1 MANET
6 NIFSYIRKDVINLK
20 KTIKR
25 LLAVSLA
32 AVIIISCFVIS
43 VFAGDKTT
51 VEYKSDSTWTAVI
64 PDTIKAQD
72 ASEDVN
78 SAAYTVKTQNV
89 VLGDGESLVGT
100 IEYSGNLTDGN
111 VNLPYSIY
119 NSEGS
124 VVNSG
129 SRIIKQ
135 IAGEPTAEASFSFGA
150 KLNEKAKYSGNYL
163 GTATFNFSVA
173 EVSYTLDEINA
184 DEHLYAIGKTKPEYV
199 VAKFNDDYTSVK
211 ITRNG
216 ADSDGLMKDFQTID
230 LTQPYEAQTEYKNY
244 DEFLAAFFDSEGVI
258 SIDNFDVNSL
268 FPGDLSPMAEH
279 AATLNTA
286 TISDGVK
293 NIGAGAFIP
302 GNLKD
307 LDVGKELGQIAGAFG
322 MSGIQSIEIA
332 NTVEEI
338 GDWAFFYNTALG
350 MTKTNDGYILT
361 PISLPDSVQKIGKAA
376 FYGLIRGTEYPT
388 MRNINLGNGLIEIG
402 KLNFTSKQSPWLIS
416 SEKSIPIKKWDSQNA
431 LTEVG
436 SGHAFVFPASLK
448 KTMDYSFKNTTFCGG
463 RVTITGHIMKYA
475 FESTKYEML
484 PYIADRYA
492 PDTFFSNDRNGG
504 YGLYN
509 LSMDTISASNT
520 DVADGMLNT
529 EGNTI
534 IKSLNNSLTKTT
546 IPNYIKTIGE
556 DAFFGQSKLT
566 SVTIPDS
573 VTTIERRAFMN
584 TSALKNIE
592 IPNSIT
598 SIGEDAFTDSGLI
611 NLTIPGSLIDIGI
624 KAFSSCGA
632 LQSVN
637 ISEGVKNIGA
647 CAFSNCSGLT
657 TVIIPNSV
665 TAIADDGFE
674 NSGSYSL
681 KGATTFYVKSG
692 SFAETWAKKAQVNY
706 NTDFT
711 LDNNG
716 GVLNGAQT
724 ALLTYVG
731 NKEKYEVPVSVN
743 AVDDMAFAFHSE
755 LKSVIIPQSVTSI
768 GTYTFAMCQSLTD
781 IVLPE
786 GITSIGEGAF
796 YNCTSLKRV
805 TIPSSVTSIGNG
817 AFTDDNGNLS
827 ITVYGTAGSYAETW
841 AKNNGYT
848 FIAQ

>member
-1 MANET
+1 M
-6 NIFSYIRKDVINLK
+6 K

-100 IEYSGNLTDGN
+100 IEYSGNLTEGN

-173 EVSYTLDEINA
+173 EVNYTLDEINA

-216 ADSDGLMKDFQTID
+216 DNSDGLMKDFQTID

-244 DEFLAAFFDSEGVI
+244 DEYLAAFFDSEGVI

-286 TISDGVK
+286 TIGDGVK

-307 LDVGKELGQIAGAFG
+307 LDVGNELGQIAGAFG

-376 FYGLIRGTEYPT
+376 FYGLTRGTQYPT

-492 PDTFFSNDRNGG
+492 PDTFFSNDGHGG

-509 LSMDTISASNT
+509 LSMHTISASNT

-566 SVTIPDS
+566 SVAIPNS

-584 TSALKNIE
+584 TSALTNIE

-611 NLTIPGSLIDIGI
+611 NLTIPGSVIDIGI
-624 KAFSSCGA
+624 EAFSSCDV

-647 CAFSNCSGLT
+647 RAFSDCSGLT

-665 TAIADDGFE
+665 TAIADDGFK

-706 NTDFT
+706 ITDFT

-724 ALLTYVG
+724 TLLTYIG
-731 NKEKYEVPVSVN
+731 NKEKYEVPSSVN
-743 AVDDMAFAFHSE
+743 IVDDMAFAFHSE

-781 IVLPE
+781 VVLPE

-796 YNCTSLKRV
+796 YNCTSLKHV

>member
-1 MANET
+1 MANKT

-20 KTIKR
+20 KAIKR

-100 IEYSGNLTDGN
+100 IEYSGNLTEGN

-150 KLNEKAKYSGNYL
+150 KLNEKARYSGNYL

-230 LTQPYEAQTEYKNY
+230 LTQPYEAQTKYKNY
-244 DEFLAAFFDSEGVI
+244 DEFLAAFFVSEGI
-258 SIDNFDVNSL
+258 TGIGSFNVNSL

-286 TISDGVK
+286 TIGDGVK

-307 LDVGKELGQIAGAFG
+307 LDVGNEIDGTLG

-361 PISLPDSVQKIGKAA
+361 PISLPNSVQKIGKAA
-376 FYGLIRGTEYPT
+376 FYGLTRGTQYPT

-436 SGHAFVFPASLK
+436 NGHAFVFPASLK
-448 KTMDYSFKNTTFCGG
+448 KTMDYSFRNTTFCGG
-463 RVTITGHIMKYA
+463 RVTITGQIMKHA
-475 FESTKYEML
+475 FENTKYEML
-484 PYIADRYA
+484 PYIADRYV
-492 PDTFFSNDRNGG
+492 PDTFFSNDGHGG

-509 LSMDTISASNT
+509 LSRNVISASNT

-556 DAFFGQSKLT
+556 DAFFGQSELT

-584 TSALKNIE
+584 TSALTNIE

-598 SIGEDAFTDSGLI
+598 SIGEDAFGGSGLI
-611 NLTIPGSLIDIGI
+611 NLTIPGSVIDIGI
-624 KAFSSCGA
+624 EAFSSCGT

-637 ISEGVKNIGA
+637 ISEGVKNIDA
-647 CAFSNCSGLT
+647 RAFSYCSGLT

-665 TAIADDGFE
+665 TAIADDGFKD
-674 NSGSYSL
+674 SGSYSL

-706 NTDFT
+706 ITDFA

-724 ALLTYVG
+724 TLLTYIG
-731 NKEKYEVPVSVN
+731 NKEKYEVPSSVN
-743 AVDDMAFAFHSE
+743 IVDDMAFAFHSE

>member
-1 MANET
+1 MANKT

-25 LLAVSLA
+25 LLTVSLA

-78 SAAYTVKTQNV
+78 STAYTVKTQNV

-100 IEYSGNLTDGN
+100 IE
-111 VNLPYSIY
+111 
-119 NSEGS
+119 
-124 VVNSG
+124 
-129 SRIIKQ
+129 
-135 IAGEPTAEASFSFGA
+135 
-150 KLNEKAKYSGNYL
+150 YSGNYL

-216 ADSDGLMKDFQTID
+216 DNSDGLMKDFQTLD

-258 SIDNFDVNSL
+258 SIDNFDVNGL

-286 TISDGVK
+286 TIGDGVK

-307 LDVGKELGQIAGAFG
+307 LDVGNELGQIAGAFG

-376 FYGLIRGTEYPT
+376 FYGLTRGTQYPT

-416 SEKSIPIKKWDSQNA
+416 SEKSIPIKKWGSQNA

-492 PDTFFSNDRNGG
+492 PDTFFSNDGHGG

-509 LSMDTISASNT
+509 LSMNTISASNT

-534 IKSLNNSLTKTT
+534 IKSLNNNLTKTT

-573 VTTIERRAFMN
+573 VTTIGRRAFMN
-584 TSALKNIE
+584 TSALTNIE

-611 NLTIPGSLIDIGI
+611 NLTIPGSVIDIGI
-624 KAFSSCGA
+624 EAFSSCDV

-647 CAFSNCSGLT
+647 RAFSNCSGLT

-665 TAIADDGFE
+665 TAIADDGFK

-706 NTDFT
+706 ITDFT

-724 ALLTYVG
+724 TLLTYIG
-731 NKEKYEVPVSVN
+731 NKGKYEVPSSVN
-743 AVDDMAFAFHSE
+743 IVDDMAFAFHSE
-755 LKSVIIPQSVTSI
+755 LKSVIIPQGVTSI
-768 GTYTFAMCQSLTD
+768 GTYAFAMCQSLTD

-796 YNCTSLKRV
+796 YNCTSLKHV

>member
-135 IAGEPTAEASFSFGA
+135 SAGDPTAEASFSFGA

-244 DEFLAAFFDSEGVI
+244 DEYLAAFFDSEGVI

-286 TISDGVK
+286 TIGDGVK

-307 LDVGKELGQIAGAFG
+307 LDVGNELGQIAGALG

-376 FYGLIRGTEYPT
+376 FYGLTRGTQYPT

-416 SEKSIPIKKWDSQNA
+416 SEKSIPIKKWGSQNA

-448 KTMDYSFKNTTFCGG
+448 KTMDYSFRNTTFCGG
-463 RVTITGHIMKYA
+463 RVTITGQIMKHA

-492 PDTFFSNDRNGG
+492 PDTFFSNDGHGG

-509 LSMDTISASNT
+509 LSMHTISASNT

-529 EGNTI
+529 EGNKI

-584 TSALKNIE
+584 TSALTNIE

-611 NLTIPGSLIDIGI
+611 NLTIPGSVIDIGI
-624 KAFSSCGA
+624 EAFSSCDV

-647 CAFSNCSGLT
+647 RAFSDCSGLT

-665 TAIADDGFE
+665 TVIADDGFK

-706 NTDFT
+706 ITDFT

-724 ALLTYVG
+724 TLLTYIG
-731 NKEKYEVPVSVN
+731 NKEKYEVPSSVN
-743 AVDDMAFAFHSE
+743 IVDDMAFAFHTE

-768 GTYTFAMCQSLTD
+768 GPYAFAMCQSLTD

-796 YNCTSLKRV
+796 YNCTSLKHV
-805 TIPSSVTSIGNG
+805 TIPSSVTSIGDG
-817 AFTDDNGNLS
+817 AFTSDNGNLS

>member
-1 MANET
+1 MANKT

-100 IEYSGNLTDGN
+100 IEYSGNLTEGN

-150 KLNEKAKYSGNYL
+150 KLNEKARYSGNYL

-216 ADSDGLMKDFQTID
+216 DNSDGLMKDFQTLD
-230 LTQPYEAQTEYKNY
+230 LTQPYEAQTKYKNY
-244 DEFLAAFFDSEGVI
+244 DEFLAAFFVSEGVTGVG
-258 SIDNFDVNSL
+258 SFNVNSL

-286 TISDGVK
+286 TIGDGVK

-307 LDVGKELGQIAGAFG
+307 LDVGNEIDGTLG

-376 FYGLIRGTEYPT
+376 FYGLTRGTQYPT

-416 SEKSIPIKKWDSQNA
+416 SEKSIPIKKWGSQNA

-448 KTMDYSFKNTTFCGG
+448 KQW
-463 RVTITGHIMKYA
+463 I
-475 FESTKYEML
+475 
-484 PYIADRYA
+484 
-492 PDTFFSNDRNGG
+492 
-504 YGLYN
+504 
-509 LSMDTISASNT
+509 
-520 DVADGMLNT
+520 
-529 EGNTI
+529 
-534 IKSLNNSLTKTT
+534 
-546 IPNYIKTIGE
+546 
-556 DAFFGQSKLT
+556 
-566 SVTIPDS
+566 
-573 VTTIERRAFMN
+573 
-584 TSALKNIE
+584 
-592 IPNSIT
+592 
-598 SIGEDAFTDSGLI
+598 
-611 NLTIPGSLIDIGI
+611 
-624 KAFSSCGA
+624 
-632 LQSVN
+632 
-637 ISEGVKNIGA
+637 
-647 CAFSNCSGLT
+647 
-657 TVIIPNSV
+657 
-665 TAIADDGFE
+665 
-674 NSGSYSL
+674 
-681 KGATTFYVKSG
+681 
-692 SFAETWAKKAQVNY
+692 
-706 NTDFT
+706 
-711 LDNNG
+711 
-716 GVLNGAQT
+716 
-724 ALLTYVG
+724 
-731 NKEKYEVPVSVN
+731 
-743 AVDDMAFAFHSE
+743 
-755 LKSVIIPQSVTSI
+755 
-768 GTYTFAMCQSLTD
+768 
-781 IVLPE
+781 IVLE
-786 GITSIGEGAF
+786 I
-796 YNCTSLKRV
+796 LL
-805 TIPSSVTSIGNG
+805 SV
-817 AFTDDNGNLS
+817 
-827 ITVYGTAGSYAETW
+827 AEE
-841 AKNNGYT
+841 
-848 FIAQ
+848 

>member
-1 MANET
+1 M
-6 NIFSYIRKDVINLK
+6 
-20 KTIKR
+20 
-25 LLAVSLA
+25 
-32 AVIIISCFVIS
+32 
-43 VFAGDKTT
+43 FAGDKTT

-150 KLNEKAKYSGNYL
+150 KLNEKARYSGNYL

-216 ADSDGLMKDFQTID
+216 DNSDGLMKDFQTLD

-244 DEFLAAFFDSEGVI
+244 DEYLAAFFDSEGVI

-286 TISDGVK
+286 TIGDGVK

-307 LDVGKELGQIAGAFG
+307 LDVGNELSQIAGALG

-376 FYGLIRGTEYPT
+376 FYGLTRGTQYPT

-584 TSALKNIE
+584 TSALTNIE

-611 NLTIPGSLIDIGI
+611 NLTIPGSVIDIGI
-624 KAFSSCGA
+624 EAFSSCDV

-647 CAFSNCSGLT
+647 RAFSDCSGLT

-665 TAIADDGFE
+665 TVIADDGFK

-681 KGATTFYVKSG
+681 KGDTTFYVKSG

-706 NTDFT
+706 ITDFT

-724 ALLTYVG
+724 TLLTYIG
-731 NKEKYEVPVSVN
+731 NKEKYEVPSSVN
-743 AVDDMAFAFHSE
+743 IVDDMAFAFHSE

-768 GTYTFAMCQSLTD
+768 GTYAFAMCQSLTD
-781 IVLPE
+781 VVLPE

-796 YNCTSLKRV
+796 YNCYSLKHV

-817 AFTDDNGNLS
+817 AFTSDNGNLS

-848 FIAQ
+848 FIA

>member
-1 MANET
+1 M
-6 NIFSYIRKDVINLK
+6 K

-100 IEYSGNLTDGN
+100 IEYSGNLTEGN

-150 KLNEKAKYSGNYL
+150 KLNEKARYSGNYL

-216 ADSDGLMKDFQTID
+216 DNSDGLMKDFQTLD
-230 LTQPYEAQTEYKNY
+230 LTQPYEAQTKYKNY
-244 DEFLAAFFDSEGVI
+244 DEFLAAFFVSEGVTGVG
-258 SIDNFDVNSL
+258 SFNVNSL

-286 TISDGVK
+286 TIGDGVK

-307 LDVGKELGQIAGAFG
+307 LDVGNEIDGTLG

-376 FYGLIRGTEYPT
+376 FYGLTRGTQYPT

-416 SEKSIPIKKWDSQNA
+416 SEKSIPIKKWGSQNA

-448 KTMDYSFKNTTFCGG
+448 KTMDYSFRNTTFCGG
-463 RVTITGHIMKYA
+463 RVTITGQIMKHA
-475 FESTKYEML
+475 FEGTKYETL

-492 PDTFFSNDRNGG
+492 PDTFFSKG

-509 LSMDTISASNT
+509 LSRNVISVSNT

-556 DAFFGQSKLT
+556 DAFFGQSELT

-584 TSALKNIE
+584 TSALTNIE

-598 SIGEDAFTDSGLI
+598 SIGEDAFGGSGLI

-665 TAIADDGFE
+665 TAIADDGFKD
-674 NSGSYSL
+674 SGSYSL

-706 NTDFT
+706 ITDFA

-724 ALLTYVG
+724 TLLTYIG
-731 NKEKYEVPVSVN
+731 NKKKYEVPSSVN
-743 AVDDMAFAFHSE
+743 IVDDMAFAFHSE

>member
-1 MANET
+1 MANKT

-100 IEYSGNLTDGN
+100 IEYSGNLTEGN

-150 KLNEKAKYSGNYL
+150 KLNEKARYSGNYL

-244 DEFLAAFFDSEGVI
+244 DEFLSAFFVSEGVTGI
-258 SIDNFDVNSL
+258 GSFNVNSL

-286 TISDGVK
+286 TIGDGIK

-307 LDVGKELGQIAGAFG
+307 LDVGNEIDGTLG

-376 FYGLIRGTEYPT
+376 FYGLTRGTQYPT

-436 SGHAFVFPASLK
+436 NGHAFVFPASLK
-448 KTMDYSFKNTTFCGG
+448 KTMDYSFRNTTFCGG
-463 RVTITGHIMKYA
+463 RVTITGQIMKHA
-475 FESTKYEML
+475 FENTKYEML

-492 PDTFFSNDRNGG
+492 PDTFFSNDGHGG

-509 LSMDTISASNT
+509 LSRNVISASNT

-584 TSALKNIE
+584 TSALTNIE

-598 SIGEDAFTDSGLI
+598 SIGEDAFRGSGLI

-624 KAFSSCGA
+624 NAFSSCDA

-647 CAFSNCSGLT
+647 CAFSDCSGLT

-665 TAIADDGFE
+665 TAIADDGFK

-706 NTDFT
+706 ITDFA

-724 ALLTYVG
+724 TLLTYIG
-731 NKEKYEVPVSVN
+731 NKEKYEVPSSVN
-743 AVDDMAFAFHSE
+743 IVDDMAFAFHPE

-796 YNCTSLKRV
+796 YNCTSLKHV

>member
-1 MANET
+1 M
-6 NIFSYIRKDVINLK
+6 K

-51 VEYKSDSTWTAVI
+51 VEYKSDSTWAAVI

-100 IEYSGNLTDGN
+100 IEYSGNLTEGN

-244 DEFLAAFFDSEGVI
+244 DEYLAAFFDSEGVI

-286 TISDGVK
+286 TIGDGVK

-307 LDVGKELGQIAGAFG
+307 LDVGNELGQIAGAFG

-376 FYGLIRGTEYPT
+376 FYGLTRGTQYPT

-416 SEKSIPIKKWDSQNA
+416 SEKSIPIKKWNSQNA

-475 FESTKYEML
+475 FESAKYEML

-573 VTTIERRAFMN
+573 VTTIERRALMN

-611 NLTIPGSLIDIGI
+611 NLTIPGSVIDIGI
-624 KAFSSCGA
+624 EAFSSCDV

-647 CAFSNCSGLT
+647 RAFSDCSGLT

-665 TAIADDGFE
+665 ASIVDDGFK

-706 NTDFT
+706 ITDFT

-724 ALLTYVG
+724 TLLTYIG
-731 NKEKYEVPVSVN
+731 NKEKYEVPSSVN
-743 AVDDMAFAFHSE
+743 IVDDMAFAFHSE

-781 IVLPE
+781 VVLPE

-796 YNCTSLKRV
+796 YNCTSLKHV

>member
-1 MANET
+1 M
-6 NIFSYIRKDVINLK
+6 K

-135 IAGEPTAEASFSFGA
+135 SAGDPTAEASFSFGA

-244 DEFLAAFFDSEGVI
+244 DEYLAAFFDSEGVI

-286 TISDGVK
+286 TIGDGVK

-307 LDVGKELGQIAGAFG
+307 LDVGNELGQIAGALG

-492 PDTFFSNDRNGG
+492 PDTFFSNDGHGG

-509 LSMDTISASNT
+509 LSMHTISASNT

-529 EGNTI
+529 EGNKI

-584 TSALKNIE
+584 TSALTNIE

-611 NLTIPGSLIDIGI
+611 NLTIPGSVIDIGI
-624 KAFSSCGA
+624 EAFSSCDV

-647 CAFSNCSGLT
+647 RAFSDCSGLT

-665 TAIADDGFE
+665 TVIADDGFK

-706 NTDFT
+706 ITDFT

-724 ALLTYVG
+724 TLLTYIG
-731 NKEKYEVPVSVN
+731 NKEKYEVPSSVN
-743 AVDDMAFAFHSE
+743 IVDDMAFAFHSE

-768 GTYTFAMCQSLTD
+768 GTYAFAMCQSLTD
-781 IVLPE
+781 VVLPE

-796 YNCTSLKRV
+796 YNCTSLKHV

-817 AFTDDNGNLS
+817 AFTSDNGNLS

>member
-1 MANET
+1 M
-6 NIFSYIRKDVINLK
+6 K

-135 IAGEPTAEASFSFGA
+135 SAGDPTAEASFSFGA

-244 DEFLAAFFDSEGVI
+244 DEYLAAFFDSEGVI

-286 TISDGVK
+286 TIGDGVK

-307 LDVGKELGQIAGAFG
+307 LDVGNELGQIAGALG

-492 PDTFFSNDRNGG
+492 PDTFFSNDGHGG

-509 LSMDTISASNT
+509 LSMHTISASNT

-529 EGNTI
+529 EGNKI

-584 TSALKNIE
+584 TSALTNIE

-611 NLTIPGSLIDIGI
+611 NLTIPGSVIDIGI
-624 KAFSSCGA
+624 EAFSSCDV

-647 CAFSNCSGLT
+647 RAFSDCSGLT

-665 TAIADDGFE
+665 TVIADDGFK

-706 NTDFT
+706 ITDFT

-724 ALLTYVG
+724 TLLTYIG
-731 NKEKYEVPVSVN
+731 NKEKYEVPSSVN
-743 AVDDMAFAFHSE
+743 IVDDMAFAFHSE

-768 GTYTFAMCQSLTD
+768 GTYAFAMCQSLTD

-796 YNCTSLKRV
+796 YNCTSLKHV
-805 TIPSSVTSIGNG
+805 TIPSSVTSIGDG
-817 AFTDDNGNLS
+817 AFTSDNGNLS

>member
-1 MANET
+1 
-6 NIFSYIRKDVINLK
+6 
-20 KTIKR
+20 
-25 LLAVSLA
+25 
-32 AVIIISCFVIS
+32 
-43 VFAGDKTT
+43 
-51 VEYKSDSTWTAVI
+51 
-64 PDTIKAQD
+64 
-72 ASEDVN
+72 
-78 SAAYTVKTQNV
+78 
-89 VLGDGESLVGT
+89 
-100 IEYSGNLTDGN
+100 
-111 VNLPYSIY
+111 
-119 NSEGS
+119 
-124 VVNSG
+124 
-129 SRIIKQ
+129 
-135 IAGEPTAEASFSFGA
+135 
-150 KLNEKAKYSGNYL
+150 
-163 GTATFNFSVA
+163 
-173 EVSYTLDEINA
+173 
-184 DEHLYAIGKTKPEYV
+184 
-199 VAKFNDDYTSVK
+199 
-211 ITRNG
+211 
-216 ADSDGLMKDFQTID
+216 
-230 LTQPYEAQTEYKNY
+230 
-244 DEFLAAFFDSEGVI
+244 
-258 SIDNFDVNSL
+258 
-268 FPGDLSPMAEH
+268 
-279 AATLNTA
+279 
-286 TISDGVK
+286 
-293 NIGAGAFIP
+293 
-302 GNLKD
+302 
-307 LDVGKELGQIAGAFG
+307 
-322 MSGIQSIEIA
+322 
-332 NTVEEI
+332 
-338 GDWAFFYNTALG
+338 
-350 MTKTNDGYILT
+350 
-361 PISLPDSVQKIGKAA
+361 
-376 FYGLIRGTEYPT
+376 
-388 MRNINLGNGLIEIG
+388 
-402 KLNFTSKQSPWLIS
+402 
-416 SEKSIPIKKWDSQNA
+416 
-431 LTEVG
+431 
-436 SGHAFVFPASLK
+436 
-448 KTMDYSFKNTTFCGG
+448 MDYSFRNTTFCGG
-463 RVTITGHIMKYA
+463 RVTITGQIMKHA
-475 FESTKYEML
+475 FEGTKYETL

-492 PDTFFSNDRNGG
+492 PDTFFSKG

-509 LSMDTISASNT
+509 LSRNVISVSNT

-556 DAFFGQSKLT
+556 DAFFGQSELT

-584 TSALKNIE
+584 TSALTNIE

-598 SIGEDAFTDSGLI
+598 SIGEDAFGGSGLI

-665 TAIADDGFE
+665 TAIADDGFKD
-674 NSGSYSL
+674 SGSYSL

-706 NTDFT
+706 ITDFA

-724 ALLTYVG
+724 TLLTYIG
-731 NKEKYEVPVSVN
+731 NKKKYEVPSSVN
-743 AVDDMAFAFHSE
+743 IVDDMAFAFHSE

>member
-1 MANET
+1 MANKT

-150 KLNEKAKYSGNYL
+150 KLNEKARYSGNYL

-211 ITRNG
+211 ITKNG
-216 ADSDGLMKDFQTID
+216 ADSDGLMKDFQTLD

-244 DEFLAAFFDSEGVI
+244 DEFLAAFFVSEGI
-258 SIDNFDVNSL
+258 TGIGSFNVNSL

-286 TISDGVK
+286 TIGDGVK

-307 LDVGKELGQIAGAFG
+307 LDVGNELGQIAGAFG

-361 PISLPDSVQKIGKAA
+361 PISLPDSVRKIGKAA
-376 FYGLIRGTEYPT
+376 FYGLTRGTQYPT

-402 KLNFTSKQSPWLIS
+402 KLNFTSNQSPWLIS

-436 SGHAFVFPASLK
+436 NGHAFVFPASLK
-448 KTMDYSFKNTTFCGG
+448 KTMDYSFRNTTFCGG
-463 RVTITGHIMKYA
+463 RVTITGQIMKHA
-475 FESTKYEML
+475 FENTKYEML

-492 PDTFFSNDRNGG
+492 PDTFFSNDGHGG

-509 LSMDTISASNT
+509 LSRNVISASNT

-534 IKSLNNSLTKTT
+534 IKSLNNSLGQFTRNYTQTTK
-546 IPNYIKTIGE
+546 
-556 DAFFGQSKLT
+556 
-566 SVTIPDS
+566 
-573 VTTIERRAFMN
+573 R
-584 TSALKNIE
+584 
-592 IPNSIT
+592 
-598 SIGEDAFTDSGLI
+598 GL
-611 NLTIPGSLIDIGI
+611 
-624 KAFSSCGA
+624 
-632 LQSVN
+632 
-637 ISEGVKNIGA
+637 
-647 CAFSNCSGLT
+647 LT
-657 TVIIPNSV
+657 TN
-665 TAIADDGFE
+665 
-674 NSGSYSL
+674 
-681 KGATTFYVKSG
+681 KG
-692 SFAETWAKKAQVNY
+692 
-706 NTDFT
+706 
-711 LDNNG
+711 
-716 GVLNGAQT
+716 
-724 ALLTYVG
+724 
-731 NKEKYEVPVSVN
+731 
-743 AVDDMAFAFHSE
+743 
-755 LKSVIIPQSVTSI
+755 
-768 GTYTFAMCQSLTD
+768 
-781 IVLPE
+781 
-786 GITSIGEGAF
+786 
-796 YNCTSLKRV
+796 
-805 TIPSSVTSIGNG
+805 
-817 AFTDDNGNLS
+817 
-827 ITVYGTAGSYAETW
+827 
-841 AKNNGYT
+841 
-848 FIAQ
+848 

>member
-1 MANET
+1 MANKT

-20 KTIKR
+20 KAIKR

-100 IEYSGNLTDGN
+100 IEYSGNLTEGN

-150 KLNEKAKYSGNYL
+150 KLNEKARYSGNYL

-230 LTQPYEAQTEYKNY
+230 LTQPYEAQTKYKNY
-244 DEFLAAFFDSEGVI
+244 DEFLAAFFVSEGI
-258 SIDNFDVNSL
+258 TGIGSFNVNSL

-286 TISDGVK
+286 TIGDGVK

-307 LDVGKELGQIAGAFG
+307 LDVGNEIDGTLG

-361 PISLPDSVQKIGKAA
+361 PISLPNSVQKIGKAA
-376 FYGLIRGTEYPT
+376 FYGLTRGTQYPT

-436 SGHAFVFPASLK
+436 NGHAFVFPASLK
-448 KTMDYSFKNTTFCGG
+448 KTMDYSFRNTTFCGG
-463 RVTITGHIMKYA
+463 RVTITGQIMKHA
-475 FESTKYEML
+475 FENTKYEML
-484 PYIADRYA
+484 PYIADRYV
-492 PDTFFSNDRNGG
+492 PDTFFSNDGHGG

-509 LSMDTISASNT
+509 LSRNVISASNT

-556 DAFFGQSKLT
+556 DAFFGQSELT

-584 TSALKNIE
+584 TSALTNIE

-598 SIGEDAFTDSGLI
+598 SIGEDAFGGSGLI
-611 NLTIPGSLIDIGI
+611 NLTIPGSVIDIGI
-624 KAFSSCGA
+624 EAFSSCGT

-637 ISEGVKNIGA
+637 ISEGVKNIDA
-647 CAFSNCSGLT
+647 RAFSYCSGLT

-665 TAIADDGFE
+665 TAIADDGFKD
-674 NSGSYSL
+674 SGSYSL
-681 KGATTFYVKSG
+681 KEATTFYVKSG

-706 NTDFT
+706 ITDFA

-724 ALLTYVG
+724 TLLTYIG
-731 NKEKYEVPVSVN
+731 NKEKYEVPSSVN
-743 AVDDMAFAFHSE
+743 IVDDMAFAFHSE

>member
-1 MANET
+1 M
-6 NIFSYIRKDVINLK
+6 K
-20 KTIKR
+20 KAIKR

-100 IEYSGNLTDGN
+100 IEYSGNLTEGN

-150 KLNEKAKYSGNYL
+150 KLNEKARYSGNYL

-230 LTQPYEAQTEYKNY
+230 LTQPYEAQTKYKNY
-244 DEFLAAFFDSEGVI
+244 DEFLAAFFVSEGI
-258 SIDNFDVNSL
+258 TGIGSFNVNSL

-286 TISDGVK
+286 TIGDGVK

-307 LDVGKELGQIAGAFG
+307 LDVGNEIDGTLG

-361 PISLPDSVQKIGKAA
+361 PISLPNSVQKIGKAA
-376 FYGLIRGTEYPT
+376 FYGLTRGTQYPT

-436 SGHAFVFPASLK
+436 NGHAFVFPASLK
-448 KTMDYSFKNTTFCGG
+448 KTMDYSFRNTTFCGG
-463 RVTITGHIMKYA
+463 RVTITGQIMKHA
-475 FESTKYEML
+475 FENTKYEML
-484 PYIADRYA
+484 PYIADRYV
-492 PDTFFSNDRNGG
+492 PDTFFSNDGHGG

-509 LSMDTISASNT
+509 LSRNVISASNT

-556 DAFFGQSKLT
+556 DAFFGQSELT

-584 TSALKNIE
+584 TSALTNIE

-598 SIGEDAFTDSGLI
+598 SIGEDAFGGSGLI
-611 NLTIPGSLIDIGI
+611 NLTIPGSVIDIGI
-624 KAFSSCGA
+624 EAFSSCGT

-637 ISEGVKNIGA
+637 ISEGVKNIDA
-647 CAFSNCSGLT
+647 RAFSYCSGLT

-665 TAIADDGFE
+665 TAIADDGFKD
-674 NSGSYSL
+674 SGSYSL
-681 KGATTFYVKSG
+681 KEATTFYVKSG

-706 NTDFT
+706 ITDFA

-724 ALLTYVG
+724 TLLTYIG
-731 NKEKYEVPVSVN
+731 NKEKYEVPSSVN
-743 AVDDMAFAFHSE
+743 IVDDMAFAFHSE

-786 GITSIGEGAF
+786 GITSIGEGSF

>member
-1 MANET
+1 MANKT

-100 IEYSGNLTDGN
+100 IEYSGNLTEGN

-150 KLNEKAKYSGNYL
+150 KLNEKARYSGNYL

-216 ADSDGLMKDFQTID
+216 DNSDGLMKDFQTLD
-230 LTQPYEAQTEYKNY
+230 LTQPYEAQTKYKNY
-244 DEFLAAFFDSEGVI
+244 DEFLAAFFVSEGVTGVG
-258 SIDNFDVNSL
+258 SFNVNSL

-286 TISDGVK
+286 TIGDGVK

-307 LDVGKELGQIAGAFG
+307 LDVGNEIDGTLG

-376 FYGLIRGTEYPT
+376 FYGLTRGTQYPT

-416 SEKSIPIKKWDSQNA
+416 SEKSIPIKKWGSQNA

-448 KTMDYSFKNTTFCGG
+448 KTMDYSFRNTTFCGG
-463 RVTITGHIMKYA
+463 RVTITGQIMKHA
-475 FESTKYEML
+475 FEGTKYETL

-492 PDTFFSNDRNGG
+492 PDTFFSKG

-509 LSMDTISASNT
+509 LSRNVISVSNT

-556 DAFFGQSKLT
+556 DAFFGQSELT

-584 TSALKNIE
+584 TSALTNIE

-598 SIGEDAFTDSGLI
+598 SIGEDAFGGSGLI

-665 TAIADDGFE
+665 TAIADDGFKD
-674 NSGSYSL
+674 SGSYSL

-706 NTDFT
+706 ITDFA

-724 ALLTYVG
+724 TLLTYIG
-731 NKEKYEVPVSVN
+731 NKKKYEVPSSVN
-743 AVDDMAFAFHSE
+743 IVDDMAFAFHSE

>member
-1 MANET
+1 MANKT

-100 IEYSGNLTDGN
+100 IEYSGNLTEGN

-150 KLNEKAKYSGNYL
+150 KLNEKARYSGNYL

-244 DEFLAAFFDSEGVI
+244 DEFLSAFFVSEGVTGI
-258 SIDNFDVNSL
+258 GSFNVNSL

-286 TISDGVK
+286 TIGDGIK

-307 LDVGKELGQIAGAFG
+307 LDVGNEIDGTLG

-376 FYGLIRGTEYPT
+376 FYGLTRGTQYPT

-436 SGHAFVFPASLK
+436 NGHAFVFPASLK
-448 KTMDYSFKNTTFCGG
+448 KTMDYSFRNTTFCGG
-463 RVTITGHIMKYA
+463 RVTITGQIMKHA
-475 FESTKYEML
+475 FENTKYEML

-492 PDTFFSNDRNGG
+492 PDTFFSNDGHGG

-509 LSMDTISASNT
+509 LSRNVISASNT

-584 TSALKNIE
+584 TSALTNIE

-598 SIGEDAFTDSGLI
+598 SIGEDAFRGSGLI

-624 KAFSSCGA
+624 KAFSSCDA

-647 CAFSNCSGLT
+647 CAFSDCSGLT

-665 TAIADDGFE
+665 TAIADDGFK

-706 NTDFT
+706 ITDFA

-724 ALLTYVG
+724 TLLTYIG
-731 NKEKYEVPVSVN
+731 NKEKYEVPSSVN
-743 AVDDMAFAFHSE
+743 IVDDMAFAFHPE

-796 YNCTSLKRV
+796 YNCTSLKHV

>member
-6 NIFSYIRKDVINLK
+6 NIFSYIRKDVIYLK

-100 IEYSGNLTDGN
+100 IEYSGNLTEGN

-163 GTATFNFSVA
+163 GTATFNFCVA
-173 EVSYTLDEINA
+173 EVRYTLDEINA

-307 LDVGKELGQIAGAFG
+307 LDVGKELGQIAGALG

-376 FYGLIRGTEYPT
+376 FYGLTRGTQYPT

-416 SEKSIPIKKWDSQNA
+416 SEKSIHIKKWDSQNA

-475 FESTKYEML
+475 FESAKYEML

-573 VTTIERRAFMN
+573 VTTIERRALMN

-611 NLTIPGSLIDIGI
+611 NLTIPGSVIDIGI
-624 KAFSSCGA
+624 EAFSSCDV

-647 CAFSNCSGLT
+647 RAFSDCSGLT

-665 TAIADDGFE
+665 TAIADDGFK

-706 NTDFT
+706 ITDFT

-724 ALLTYVG
+724 TLLTYIG
-731 NKEKYEVPVSVN
+731 NKEKYEVPSSVN
-743 AVDDMAFAFHSE
+743 IVDDMAFAFHSE
-755 LKSVIIPQSVTSI
+755 LKSVIIPKGVTSI
-768 GTYTFAMCQSLTD
+768 GTYAFAMCQSLTD
-781 IVLPE
+781 VVLPE

-796 YNCTSLKRV
+796 YNCTSLKHV

>member
-1 MANET
+1 MANKT

-20 KTIKR
+20 KAIKR

-100 IEYSGNLTDGN
+100 IEYSGNLTEGN

-150 KLNEKAKYSGNYL
+150 KLNEKARYSGNYL

-230 LTQPYEAQTEYKNY
+230 LTQPYEAQTKYKNY
-244 DEFLAAFFDSEGVI
+244 DEFLAAFFVSEGI
-258 SIDNFDVNSL
+258 TGIGSFNVNSL

-286 TISDGVK
+286 TIGDGVK

-307 LDVGKELGQIAGAFG
+307 LDVGNEIDGTLG

-361 PISLPDSVQKIGKAA
+361 PISLPNSVQKIGKAA
-376 FYGLIRGTEYPT
+376 FYGLTRGTQYPT

-436 SGHAFVFPASLK
+436 NGHAFVFPASLK
-448 KTMDYSFKNTTFCGG
+448 KTMDYSFRNTTFCGG
-463 RVTITGHIMKYA
+463 RVTITGQIMKHA
-475 FESTKYEML
+475 FENTKYEML
-484 PYIADRYA
+484 PYIADRYV
-492 PDTFFSNDRNGG
+492 PDTFFSNDGHGG

-509 LSMDTISASNT
+509 LSRNVISASNT

-556 DAFFGQSKLT
+556 DAFFGQSELT

-584 TSALKNIE
+584 TSALTNIE

-598 SIGEDAFTDSGLI
+598 SIGEDAFGGSGLI
-611 NLTIPGSLIDIGI
+611 NLTIPGSVIDIGI
-624 KAFSSCGA
+624 EAFSSCGT

-637 ISEGVKNIGA
+637 ISEGVKNIDA
-647 CAFSNCSGLT
+647 RAFSYCSGLT

-665 TAIADDGFE
+665 TAIADDGFKD
-674 NSGSYSL
+674 SGSYSL
-681 KGATTFYVKSG
+681 KEATTFYVKSG

-706 NTDFT
+706 ITDFA

-724 ALLTYVG
+724 TLLTYIG
-731 NKEKYEVPVSVN
+731 NKEKYEVPSSVN
-743 AVDDMAFAFHSE
+743 IVDDMAFAFHSE

-786 GITSIGEGAF
+786 GITSIGEGSF

>member
-1 MANET
+1 MANKT

-78 SAAYTVKTQNV
+78 STAYTVKTQNV

-150 KLNEKAKYSGNYL
+150 KLNEKARYSGNYL

-216 ADSDGLMKDFQTID
+216 ADSDGLMKDFQTLN

-244 DEFLAAFFDSEGVI
+244 DEFLAAFFVSEGI
-258 SIDNFDVNSL
+258 TGIGSFNVNSL

-286 TISDGVK
+286 TIGDGVK

-307 LDVGKELGQIAGAFG
+307 LDVGNELGQIAGAFG

-376 FYGLIRGTEYPT
+376 FYGLTRGTQYPT

-402 KLNFTSKQSPWLIS
+402 KLNFTSNQSPWLIS

-436 SGHAFVFPASLK
+436 NGHAFVFPASLK
-448 KTMDYSFKNTTFCGG
+448 KTMDYSFRNTTFCGG
-463 RVTITGHIMKYA
+463 RVTITGQIMKHA
-475 FESTKYEML
+475 FKIRTYMINEETGEKNYSDFTDIVTIKTKSMK
-484 PYIADRYA
+484 
-492 PDTFFSNDRNGG
+492 FSQW
-504 YGLYN
+504 
-509 LSMDTISASNT
+509 
-520 DVADGMLNT
+520 
-529 EGNTI
+529 
-534 IKSLNNSLTKTT
+534 IKSL
-546 IPNYIKTIGE
+546 
-556 DAFFGQSKLT
+556 F
-566 SVTIPDS
+566 
-573 VTTIERRAFMN
+573 
-584 TSALKNIE
+584 
-592 IPNSIT
+592 
-598 SIGEDAFTDSGLI
+598 
-611 NLTIPGSLIDIGI
+611 
-624 KAFSSCGA
+624 
-632 LQSVN
+632 
-637 ISEGVKNIGA
+637 VKM
-647 CAFSNCSGLT
+647 
-657 TVIIPNSV
+657 
-665 TAIADDGFE
+665 
-674 NSGSYSL
+674 Y
-681 KGATTFYVKSG
+681 
-692 SFAETWAKKAQVNY
+692 
-706 NTDFT
+706 
-711 LDNNG
+711 
-716 GVLNGAQT
+716 
-724 ALLTYVG
+724 
-731 NKEKYEVPVSVN
+731 
-743 AVDDMAFAFHSE
+743 
-755 LKSVIIPQSVTSI
+755 
-768 GTYTFAMCQSLTD
+768 
-781 IVLPE
+781 
-786 GITSIGEGAF
+786 
-796 YNCTSLKRV
+796 
-805 TIPSSVTSIGNG
+805 
-817 AFTDDNGNLS
+817 
-827 ITVYGTAGSYAETW
+827 
-841 AKNNGYT
+841 
-848 FIAQ
+848 

>member
-1 MANET
+1 MANKT

-78 SAAYTVKTQNV
+78 STAYTVKTQNV

-150 KLNEKAKYSGNYL
+150 KLNEKARYSGNYL

-216 ADSDGLMKDFQTID
+216 DNSDGLMKDFQTLD

-258 SIDNFDVNSL
+258 SIDNFDVNGL

-286 TISDGVK
+286 TIGDGVK

-307 LDVGKELGQIAGAFG
+307 LDVGNELGQIAGAFG

-376 FYGLIRGTEYPT
+376 FYGLTRGTQYPT

-416 SEKSIPIKKWDSQNA
+416 SEKSIPIKKWGSQNA

-492 PDTFFSNDRNGG
+492 PDTFFSNDGHGG

-509 LSMDTISASNT
+509 LSMNTISASNT

-534 IKSLNNSLTKTT
+534 IKSLNNNLTKTT

-573 VTTIERRAFMN
+573 VTTIGRRAFMN
-584 TSALKNIE
+584 TSALTNIE

-611 NLTIPGSLIDIGI
+611 NLTIPGSVIDIGI
-624 KAFSSCGA
+624 EAFSSCGT

-647 CAFSNCSGLT
+647 RAFSYCSGLT

-665 TAIADDGFE
+665 TAIADDGFK

-706 NTDFT
+706 ITDFT

-724 ALLTYVG
+724 TLLTYIG
-731 NKEKYEVPVSVN
+731 NKGKYEVPSSVN
-743 AVDDMAFAFHSE
+743 IVDDMAFAFHSE
-755 LKSVIIPQSVTSI
+755 LKSVIIPQGVTSI
-768 GTYTFAMCQSLTD
+768 GTYAFAMCQSLTD

-796 YNCTSLKRV
+796 YNCTSLKHI

-817 AFTDDNGNLS
+817 AFTDEKGNLS

>member
-1 MANET
+1 MANKT

-100 IEYSGNLTDGN
+100 IEYSGNLTEGN

-150 KLNEKAKYSGNYL
+150 KLNEKARYSGNYL

-216 ADSDGLMKDFQTID
+216 DNSDGLMKDFQTLD
-230 LTQPYEAQTEYKNY
+230 LTQPYEAQTKYKNY
-244 DEFLAAFFDSEGVI
+244 DEFLAAFFVSEGVTGVG
-258 SIDNFDVNSL
+258 SFNVNSL

-286 TISDGVK
+286 TIGDGVK

-307 LDVGKELGQIAGAFG
+307 LDVGNEIDGTLG

-376 FYGLIRGTEYPT
+376 FYGLTRGTQYPT

-416 SEKSIPIKKWDSQNA
+416 SEKSIPIKKWGSQNA

-436 SGHAFVFPASLK
+436 SGYAFVFPASLK
-448 KTMDYSFKNTTFCGG
+448 KTMDYSFRNTTFCGG
-463 RVTITGHIMKYA
+463 RVTITGQIMKHA
-475 FESTKYEML
+475 FEGTKYETL

-492 PDTFFSNDRNGG
+492 PDTFFSKG

-509 LSMDTISASNT
+509 LSRNVISVSNT

-556 DAFFGQSKLT
+556 DAFFGQSELT

-584 TSALKNIE
+584 TSALTNIE

-598 SIGEDAFTDSGLI
+598 SIGEDAFGGSGLI

-665 TAIADDGFE
+665 TAIADDGFKD
-674 NSGSYSL
+674 SGSYSL

-706 NTDFT
+706 ITDFA

-724 ALLTYVG
+724 TLLTYIG
-731 NKEKYEVPVSVN
+731 NKKKYEVPSSVN
-743 AVDDMAFAFHSE
+743 IVDDMAFAFHSE

>member
-1 MANET
+1 MANKT

-129 SRIIKQ
+129 SRIINQ

-216 ADSDGLMKDFQTID
+216 DNSDGLMKDFQTLD

-258 SIDNFDVNSL
+258 SIDNFDVNGL

-286 TISDGVK
+286 TIGDGVK

-307 LDVGKELGQIAGAFG
+307 LDVGNELGQIAGAFG

-376 FYGLIRGTEYPT
+376 FYGLTRGTQYPT

-416 SEKSIPIKKWDSQNA
+416 SEKSIPIKKWGSQNA

-492 PDTFFSNDRNGG
+492 PDTFFSNDGHGG

-509 LSMDTISASNT
+509 LSMNTISASNT

-534 IKSLNNSLTKTT
+534 IKSLNNNLTKTT

-573 VTTIERRAFMN
+573 VTTIGRRAFMN
-584 TSALKNIE
+584 TSALTNIE

-611 NLTIPGSLIDIGI
+611 NLTIPGSVIDIGI
-624 KAFSSCGA
+624 EAFSSCDV

-647 CAFSNCSGLT
+647 RAFSNCSGLT

-665 TAIADDGFE
+665 TAIADDGFK

-706 NTDFT
+706 ITDFA

-724 ALLTYVG
+724 TLLTYIG
-731 NKEKYEVPVSVN
+731 NKEKYEVPSSVN
-743 AVDDMAFAFHSE
+743 IVDDMAFAFHPE
-755 LKSVIIPQSVTSI
+755 LKSVIIPQGVTSI

-781 IVLPE
+781 VVLPE

-796 YNCTSLKRV
+796 YNCTSLKHV

>member
-1 MANET
+1 M
-6 NIFSYIRKDVINLK
+6 K

-100 IEYSGNLTDGN
+100 IEYSGNLTEGN

-173 EVSYTLDEINA
+173 EVNYTLDEINA

-216 ADSDGLMKDFQTID
+216 DNSDGLMKDFQTIN
-230 LTQPYEAQTEYKNY
+230 LTQPYAAQTEYKNY
-244 DEFLAAFFDSEGVI
+244 DEYLAAFFDSEGVI

-286 TISDGVK
+286 TIGDGVK

-307 LDVGKELGQIAGAFG
+307 LDVGNELGQIAGAFG

-376 FYGLIRGTEYPT
+376 FYGLTRGTQYPT

-492 PDTFFSNDRNGG
+492 PDTFFSNDGHGG

-509 LSMDTISASNT
+509 LSMHTISASNT

-566 SVTIPDS
+566 SVAIPNS

-584 TSALKNIE
+584 TSALTNIE

-611 NLTIPGSLIDIGI
+611 NLTIPGSVIDIGI
-624 KAFSSCGA
+624 EAFSSCDV

-647 CAFSNCSGLT
+647 RAFSDCSGLT

-665 TAIADDGFE
+665 TAIADDGFK

-706 NTDFT
+706 ITDFT

-724 ALLTYVG
+724 TLLTYIG
-731 NKEKYEVPVSVN
+731 NKEKYEVPSSVN
-743 AVDDMAFAFHSE
+743 IVDDMAFAFHSE

-768 GTYTFAMCQSLTD
+768 GTYAFAMCQSLTD

-796 YNCTSLKRV
+796 YNCTSLKHI

-817 AFTDDNGNLS
+817 AFTDEKGNLS
-827 ITVYGTAGSYAETW
+827 ITVYGPAGSYAETW

>member
-1 MANET
+1 MANKT

-100 IEYSGNLTDGN
+100 IEYSGNLTEGN

-150 KLNEKAKYSGNYL
+150 KLNEKARYSGNYL

-258 SIDNFDVNSL
+258 SIDNFDVNGL

-286 TISDGVK
+286 TIGDGVK

-307 LDVGKELGQIAGAFG
+307 LDVGNELGQIAGAFG

-376 FYGLIRGTEYPT
+376 FYGLTRGTQYPT

-402 KLNFTSKQSPWLIS
+402 KLNFTSNQSPWLIS
-416 SEKSIPIKKWDSQNA
+416 SEKSIPIKKWGSQNA

-463 RVTITGHIMKYA
+463 RVTITGQIMKHA
-475 FESTKYEML
+475 FENTKYEML

-492 PDTFFSNDRNGG
+492 PDTFFSNDGHGG

-509 LSMDTISASNT
+509 LSRNVISASNT

-584 TSALKNIE
+584 TSALTNIE

-611 NLTIPGSLIDIGI
+611 ILTIPGSVNDIGI
-624 KAFSSCGA
+624 EAFSSCDT
-632 LQSVN
+632 LRSVN

-647 CAFSNCSGLT
+647 RAFSNCSGLT

-665 TAIADDGFE
+665 TAIADDGFK

-731 NKEKYEVPVSVN
+731 NKEKYEVPSSVN
-743 AVDDMAFAFHSE
+743 IVDDMAFAFHSE

-796 YNCTSLKRV
+796 YNCTSLKHV

-817 AFTDDNGNLS
+817 AFTDDNG
-827 ITVYGTAGSYAETW
+827 I
-841 AKNNGYT
+841 
-848 FIAQ
+848 

>member
-6 NIFSYIRKDVINLK
+6 NIFSYIRKDVIYLK

-100 IEYSGNLTDGN
+100 IEYSGNLTEGN

-307 LDVGKELGQIAGAFG
+307 LDVGKELGQIAGALG

-376 FYGLIRGTEYPT
+376 FYGLTRGTQYPT

-492 PDTFFSNDRNGG
+492 PDTFFSNDGHGG

-509 LSMDTISASNT
+509 LSMHTISASNT

-573 VTTIERRAFMN
+573 VTTIERRALMN

-611 NLTIPGSLIDIGI
+611 NLTIPGSVIDIGI
-624 KAFSSCGA
+624 EAFSSCDV

-647 CAFSNCSGLT
+647 RAFSDCSGLT

-665 TAIADDGFE
+665 TAIADDGFK

-731 NKEKYEVPVSVN
+731 NKEKYEVPASVN

>member
-1 MANET
+1 MANKT

-78 SAAYTVKTQNV
+78 STAYTVKTQNV

-150 KLNEKAKYSGNYL
+150 KLNEKARYSGNYL

-216 ADSDGLMKDFQTID
+216 ADSDGLMKDFQTLD

-244 DEFLAAFFDSEGVI
+244 DEFLAAFFVSEGI
-258 SIDNFDVNSL
+258 TGIGSFNVNSL

-286 TISDGVK
+286 TIGDGVK

-307 LDVGKELGQIAGAFG
+307 LDVGNELGQIAGAFG

-376 FYGLIRGTEYPT
+376 FYGLTRGTQYPT

-402 KLNFTSKQSPWLIS
+402 KLNFTSNQSPWLIS

-436 SGHAFVFPASLK
+436 NGHAFVFPASLK
-448 KTMDYSFKNTTFCGG
+448 KTMDYSFRNTTFCGG
-463 RVTITGHIMKYA
+463 RVTITGQIMKHA
-475 FESTKYEML
+475 FENTKYEML

-492 PDTFFSNDRNGG
+492 PDTFFSGG

-509 LSMDTISASNT
+509 LSRNVISASNT

-534 IKSLNNSLTKTT
+534 IKSLNNSLGQFTRNYTQTTK
-546 IPNYIKTIGE
+546 
-556 DAFFGQSKLT
+556 
-566 SVTIPDS
+566 
-573 VTTIERRAFMN
+573 R
-584 TSALKNIE
+584 
-592 IPNSIT
+592 
-598 SIGEDAFTDSGLI
+598 GL
-611 NLTIPGSLIDIGI
+611 
-624 KAFSSCGA
+624 
-632 LQSVN
+632 
-637 ISEGVKNIGA
+637 
-647 CAFSNCSGLT
+647 LT
-657 TVIIPNSV
+657 TN
-665 TAIADDGFE
+665 
-674 NSGSYSL
+674 
-681 KGATTFYVKSG
+681 KG
-692 SFAETWAKKAQVNY
+692 
-706 NTDFT
+706 
-711 LDNNG
+711 
-716 GVLNGAQT
+716 
-724 ALLTYVG
+724 
-731 NKEKYEVPVSVN
+731 
-743 AVDDMAFAFHSE
+743 
-755 LKSVIIPQSVTSI
+755 
-768 GTYTFAMCQSLTD
+768 
-781 IVLPE
+781 
-786 GITSIGEGAF
+786 
-796 YNCTSLKRV
+796 
-805 TIPSSVTSIGNG
+805 
-817 AFTDDNGNLS
+817 
-827 ITVYGTAGSYAETW
+827 
-841 AKNNGYT
+841 
-848 FIAQ
+848 

>member
-1 MANET
+1 M
-6 NIFSYIRKDVINLK
+6 K

-100 IEYSGNLTDGN
+100 IEYSGNLTEGN

-173 EVSYTLDEINA
+173 EVNYTLDEINA

-216 ADSDGLMKDFQTID
+216 DNSDGLMKDFQTIN

-244 DEFLAAFFDSEGVI
+244 DEYLAAFFDSEGVI

-286 TISDGVK
+286 TIGDGVK

-307 LDVGKELGQIAGAFG
+307 LDVGNELGQIAGAFG

-376 FYGLIRGTEYPT
+376 FYGLTRGTQYPT

-492 PDTFFSNDRNGG
+492 PDTFFSNDGHGG

-509 LSMDTISASNT
+509 LSMHTISASNT

-566 SVTIPDS
+566 SVAIPNS

-584 TSALKNIE
+584 TSALTNIE

-611 NLTIPGSLIDIGI
+611 NLTIPGSVIDIGI
-624 KAFSSCGA
+624 EAFSSCDV

-647 CAFSNCSGLT
+647 RAFSDCSGLT

-665 TAIADDGFE
+665 TAIADDGFK

-706 NTDFT
+706 ITDFT

-724 ALLTYVG
+724 TLLTYIG
-731 NKEKYEVPVSVN
+731 NKEKYEVPSSVN
-743 AVDDMAFAFHSE
+743 IVDDMAFAFHSE

-768 GTYTFAMCQSLTD
+768 GTYAFAMCQSLTD

-796 YNCTSLKRV
+796 YNCTSLKHI

-817 AFTDDNGNLS
+817 AFTDEKGNLS
-827 ITVYGTAGSYAETW
+827 ITVYGPAGSYAETW

>member
-1 MANET
+1 M
-6 NIFSYIRKDVINLK
+6 K

-100 IEYSGNLTDGN
+100 IEYSGNLTEGN

-244 DEFLAAFFDSEGVI
+244 DEYLAAFFDSEGVI

-286 TISDGVK
+286 TIGDGVK

-307 LDVGKELGQIAGAFG
+307 LDVGNELGQIAGAFG

-376 FYGLIRGTEYPT
+376 FYGLTRGTQYPT

-463 RVTITGHIMKYA
+463 RVTITGQIMKHA
-475 FESTKYEML
+475 FEGTKYETL

-566 SVTIPDS
+566 SVAIPNS

-584 TSALKNIE
+584 TSALTNME

-611 NLTIPGSLIDIGI
+611 NLTIPGSVIDIGI
-624 KAFSSCGA
+624 EAFSSCDV

-647 CAFSNCSGLT
+647 RAFSDCSGLT

-665 TAIADDGFE
+665 ASIVDDGFK

-706 NTDFT
+706 ITDFT

-724 ALLTYVG
+724 TLLTYIG
-731 NKEKYEVPVSVN
+731 NKEKYEVPSSVN
-743 AVDDMAFAFHSE
+743 IVDDMAFAFHSE

-781 IVLPE
+781 VVLPE

-796 YNCTSLKRV
+796 YNCTSLKHV

>member
-1 MANET
+1 MANKT

-20 KTIKR
+20 KAIKR

-100 IEYSGNLTDGN
+100 IEYSGNLTEGN

-150 KLNEKAKYSGNYL
+150 KLNEKARYSGNYL

-230 LTQPYEAQTEYKNY
+230 LTQPYEAQTKYKNY
-244 DEFLAAFFDSEGVI
+244 DEFLAAFFVSEGI
-258 SIDNFDVNSL
+258 TGIGSFNVNSL

-286 TISDGVK
+286 TIGDGVK

-307 LDVGKELGQIAGAFG
+307 LDVGNEIDGTLG

-361 PISLPDSVQKIGKAA
+361 PISLPNSVQKIGKAA
-376 FYGLIRGTEYPT
+376 FYGLTRGTQYPT

-436 SGHAFVFPASLK
+436 NGHAFVFPASLK
-448 KTMDYSFKNTTFCGG
+448 KTMDYSFRNTTFCGG
-463 RVTITGHIMKYA
+463 RVTITGQIMKHA
-475 FESTKYEML
+475 FEGTKYETL

-492 PDTFFSNDRNGG
+492 PDTFFSKG

-509 LSMDTISASNT
+509 LSRNVISVSNT

-556 DAFFGQSKLT
+556 DAFFGQSELT

-573 VTTIERRAFMN
+573 ATTIERRAFMN
-584 TSALKNIE
+584 TSALTNIE

-598 SIGEDAFTDSGLI
+598 SIGEDAFGGSGLI

-647 CAFSNCSGLT
+647 RAFSYCSSLT

-665 TAIADDGFE
+665 TAIADDGFKD
-674 NSGSYSL
+674 SGSYSL

-706 NTDFT
+706 ITDFA

-724 ALLTYVG
+724 TLLTYIG
-731 NKEKYEVPVSVN
+731 NKKKYEVPSSVN
-743 AVDDMAFAFHSE
+743 IVDDMAFAFHSE

>member
-1 MANET
+1 M
-6 NIFSYIRKDVINLK
+6 K

-100 IEYSGNLTDGN
+100 IEYSGNLTEGN

-150 KLNEKAKYSGNYL
+150 KLNEKARYSGNYL

-258 SIDNFDVNSL
+258 SIDNFDVNGL

-286 TISDGVK
+286 TIGDGVK

-307 LDVGKELGQIAGAFG
+307 LDVGNELGQIAGAFG

-376 FYGLIRGTEYPT
+376 FYGLTRGTQYPT

-402 KLNFTSKQSPWLIS
+402 KLNFTSNQSPWLIS
-416 SEKSIPIKKWDSQNA
+416 SEKSIPIKKWGSQNA

-463 RVTITGHIMKYA
+463 RVTITGQIMKHA
-475 FESTKYEML
+475 FENTKYEML

-492 PDTFFSNDRNGG
+492 PDTFFSNDGHGG

-509 LSMDTISASNT
+509 LSRNVISASNT

-584 TSALKNIE
+584 TSALTNIE

-611 NLTIPGSLIDIGI
+611 ILTIPGSVNDIGI
-624 KAFSSCGA
+624 EAFSSCDT
-632 LQSVN
+632 LRSVN

-647 CAFSNCSGLT
+647 RAFSNCSGLT

-665 TAIADDGFE
+665 TAIADDGFK

-731 NKEKYEVPVSVN
+731 NKEKYEVPSSVN
-743 AVDDMAFAFHSE
+743 IVDDMAFAFHSE

-796 YNCTSLKRV
+796 YNCTSLKHV

>member
-1 MANET
+1 MANKT

-25 LLAVSLA
+25 LLGVSLA

-129 SRIIKQ
+129 SRIIEQ

-216 ADSDGLMKDFQTID
+216 DNSDGLMKDFQTLD

-258 SIDNFDVNSL
+258 SIDNFDVNGL

-286 TISDGVK
+286 TIGDGVK

-307 LDVGKELGQIAGAFG
+307 LDVGNEIDGTLG

-376 FYGLIRGTEYPT
+376 FYGLTRGTQYPT

-416 SEKSIPIKKWDSQNA
+416 SEKSIPIKKWGSQNA

-492 PDTFFSNDRNGG
+492 PDTFFSNDGHGG

-509 LSMDTISASNT
+509 LSMNTISASNT

-534 IKSLNNSLTKTT
+534 IKSLNNNLTKTT

-573 VTTIERRAFMN
+573 VTTIGRRAFMN
-584 TSALKNIE
+584 TSALTNIE

-611 NLTIPGSLIDIGI
+611 NLTIPGSVIDIGI
-624 KAFSSCGA
+624 EAFSSCDV

-647 CAFSNCSGLT
+647 RAFSNCSGLT

-665 TAIADDGFE
+665 TAIADDGFK

-706 NTDFT
+706 ITDFT

-724 ALLTYVG
+724 TLLTYIG
-731 NKEKYEVPVSVN
+731 NKGKYEVPSSVN
-743 AVDDMAFAFHSE
+743 IVDDMAFAFHSE
-755 LKSVIIPQSVTSI
+755 LKSVIIPQGVTSI
-768 GTYTFAMCQSLTD
+768 GTYAFAMCQSLTD

-796 YNCTSLKRV
+796 YNCTSLKHV

>member
-1 MANET
+1 M
-6 NIFSYIRKDVINLK
+6 K

-100 IEYSGNLTDGN
+100 IEYSGNLTEGN

-230 LTQPYEAQTEYKNY
+230 LTQPYEAQTKYKNY
-244 DEFLAAFFDSEGVI
+244 DEFLAAFFVSEGI
-258 SIDNFDVNSL
+258 TGIGSFNVNSL

-286 TISDGVK
+286 TIGDGVK

-307 LDVGKELGQIAGAFG
+307 LDVGNEIDGTLG

-376 FYGLIRGTEYPT
+376 FYGLTRGTQYPT

-436 SGHAFVFPASLK
+436 NGHAFVFPASLK
-448 KTMDYSFKNTTFCGG
+448 KTMDYSFRNTTFCGG
-463 RVTITGHIMKYA
+463 RVTITGQIMKHA
-475 FESTKYEML
+475 FENTKYEML

-492 PDTFFSNDRNGG
+492 PDTFFSNDGHGG

-509 LSMDTISASNT
+509 LSRNVISASNT

-556 DAFFGQSKLT
+556 DAFFGQSELT

-573 VTTIERRAFMN
+573 VMTIERRAFMN
-584 TSALKNIE
+584 TSALTNIE

-598 SIGEDAFTDSGLI
+598 SIGEDAFGGSGLI
-611 NLTIPGSLIDIGI
+611 NLTIPGSVIDIGI
-624 KAFSSCGA
+624 EAFSSCGT

-647 CAFSNCSGLT
+647 RAFSYCSGLT

-665 TAIADDGFE
+665 TAIADDGFKD
-674 NSGSYSL
+674 SGSYSL

-731 NKEKYEVPVSVN
+731 NKEKYEVPASVN
-743 AVDDMAFAFHSE
+743 VVDDMAFAFHSE

-796 YNCTSLKRV
+796 YNCTSLKHV

-841 AKNNGYT
+841 AKTNGCK
-848 FIAQ
+848 FVAQ

>member
-1 MANET
+1 M
-6 NIFSYIRKDVINLK
+6 K

-307 LDVGKELGQIAGAFG
+307 LDVGKELGQIAGALG

-376 FYGLIRGTEYPT
+376 FYGLTRGTQYPT

-416 SEKSIPIKKWDSQNA
+416 SEKSIPIKKWNSQNA

-475 FESTKYEML
+475 FESAKYEML

-492 PDTFFSNDRNGG
+492 PDTFFSNDGHGG

-509 LSMDTISASNT
+509 LSMHTISASNT

-573 VTTIERRAFMN
+573 VTTIERRALMN

-611 NLTIPGSLIDIGI
+611 NLTIPGSVIDIGI
-624 KAFSSCGA
+624 EAFSSCDV

-647 CAFSNCSGLT
+647 RAFSDCSGLT

-665 TAIADDGFE
+665 TAIADDGFK

-706 NTDFT
+706 ITDFT

-724 ALLTYVG
+724 TLLTYIG
-731 NKEKYEVPVSVN
+731 NKEKYEVPSSVN
-743 AVDDMAFAFHSE
+743 IVDDMAFAFHPE
-755 LKSVIIPQSVTSI
+755 LKSVIIPQGVTSI
-768 GTYTFAMCQSLTD
+768 GTYAFAMCQSLTD

-796 YNCTSLKRV
+796 YNCTSLKHV

-817 AFTDDNGNLS
+817 AFTSDNGNLS
-827 ITVYGTAGSYAETW
+827 ITVYGPAGSYAETW

>member
-1 MANET
+1 MANKT

-150 KLNEKAKYSGNYL
+150 KLNEKARYSGNYL

-216 ADSDGLMKDFQTID
+216 ADSDGLMKDFQTLD

-244 DEFLAAFFDSEGVI
+244 DEFLAAFFVSEGI
-258 SIDNFDVNSL
+258 TGIGSFNVNSL

-286 TISDGVK
+286 TIGDGVK

-307 LDVGKELGQIAGAFG
+307 LDVGNELGQIAGAFG

-376 FYGLIRGTEYPT
+376 FYGLTRGTQYPT

-402 KLNFTSKQSPWLIS
+402 KLNFTSNQSPWLIS

-436 SGHAFVFPASLK
+436 NGHAFVFPASLK
-448 KTMDYSFKNTTFCGG
+448 KTMDYSFRNTTFCGG
-463 RVTITGHIMKYA
+463 RVTITGQIMKHA
-475 FESTKYEML
+475 FENTKYEML

-492 PDTFFSNDRNGG
+492 PDTFFSGG

-509 LSMDTISASNT
+509 LSRNVISASNT

-556 DAFFGQSKLT
+556 RAFDGQSKLT
-566 SVTIPDS
+566 SVTIPNS
-573 VTTIERRAFMN
+573 VTTIEGGAFSY
-584 TSALKNIE
+584 TSALTNIE

-598 SIGEDAFTDSGLI
+598 SIGEDAFGGSGLI

-731 NKEKYEVPVSVN
+731 NKEKYEVPASVN

>member
-1 MANET
+1 MANKT

-100 IEYSGNLTDGN
+100 IEYSGNLTEGN

-230 LTQPYEAQTEYKNY
+230 LTQPYEAQTKYKNY
-244 DEFLAAFFDSEGVI
+244 DEFLAAFFVSEGI
-258 SIDNFDVNSL
+258 TGIGSFNVNSL

-286 TISDGVK
+286 TIGDGVK

-307 LDVGKELGQIAGAFG
+307 LDVGNEIDGTLG

-376 FYGLIRGTEYPT
+376 FYGLTRGTQYPT

-436 SGHAFVFPASLK
+436 NGHAFVFPASLK
-448 KTMDYSFKNTTFCGG
+448 KTMDYSFRNTTFCGG
-463 RVTITGHIMKYA
+463 RVTITGQIMKHA
-475 FESTKYEML
+475 FENTKYEML

-492 PDTFFSNDRNGG
+492 PDTFFSNDGHGG

-509 LSMDTISASNT
+509 LSRNVISASNT

-556 DAFFGQSKLT
+556 DAFFGQSELT

-573 VTTIERRAFMN
+573 VMTIERRAFMN
-584 TSALKNIE
+584 TSALTNIE

-598 SIGEDAFTDSGLI
+598 SIGEDAFGGSGLI
-611 NLTIPGSLIDIGI
+611 NLTIPGSVIDIGI
-624 KAFSSCGA
+624 EAFSSCGT

-647 CAFSNCSGLT
+647 RAFSYCSGLT

-665 TAIADDGFE
+665 TAIADDGFKD
-674 NSGSYSL
+674 SGSYSL

-731 NKEKYEVPVSVN
+731 NKEKYEVPASVN
-743 AVDDMAFAFHSE
+743 VVDDMAFAFHSE

-796 YNCTSLKRV
+796 YNCTSLKHV

-841 AKNNGYT
+841 AKTNGCK
-848 FIAQ
+848 FVAQ